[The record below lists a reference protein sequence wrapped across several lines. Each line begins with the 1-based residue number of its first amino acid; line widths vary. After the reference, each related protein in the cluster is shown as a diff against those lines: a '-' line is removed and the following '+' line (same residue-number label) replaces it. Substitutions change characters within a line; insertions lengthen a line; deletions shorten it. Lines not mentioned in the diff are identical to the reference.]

1 MIIFQS
7 LWGSLYRN
15 SAPLLSVLPL
25 VLVGMLCLVLV
36 FRLGSD
42 LFGRAAGGLAAWL
55 LATLALPGGAAL
67 GLPYLTLIAITL
79 ALHITFFHGYYHPR
93 QLRSVYFLLVIAAV
107 YSYTPLVYIVILHLV
122 WVWLSPDRERK
133 TLYFYGIIG
142 LAVLPRLL
150 FLPAELL
157 FWQGVETA
165 QTFLPASPAPLQVA
179 PYAVLLGLAGVN
191 LLADDDRWVRNLLLV
206 FGMVFAVQ
214 LVLPASLILN
224 LLTAIPILVL
234 LATRGLTFL
243 ACPIRVSAAL
253 LLALPLLLPGT
264 ISLWSSNREPAA
276 AVVMPPDSR
285 VIFSASAGWQ
295 HIFMVDQLRSTAALI
310 APAHQFHLM
319 NAGDSAQTPYPISGQ
334 AASATDSAAVHNLT
348 EFMGE
353 SPDIWWMEMDSL
365 PAAAD
370 FKAQLETLYAPFAA
384 WRWFD
389 TDTGDDSSLALT
401 HYRRMPDNLSSIYIY
416 GEQVAL
422 LNWQLP
428 AEVVVHPCQ
437 SVPFQS
443 WWQVTETAAET
454 VSMTLVLVG
463 ADGQG
468 IARAD
473 GMPGYIETP
482 LWRVERPYPD
492 ERVLTIPCDILPGE
506 YPLLLGLY
514 RFAGSS
520 PQNLPVTL
528 ADGTP
533 QGELAY
539 LTTLIVP

>member
-1 MIIFQS
+1 MTIIFQS

-15 SAPLLSVLPL
+15 TAPLLSVLPL
-25 VLVGMLCLVLV
+25 VLVGVLCLALV

-42 LFGRAAGGLAAWL
+42 IFGRAAGGLAAWL

-79 ALHITFFHGYYHPR
+79 ALHITFFRGYYCHHR
-93 QLRSVYFLLVIAAV
+93 LRSVYFLLVIVAV

-122 WVWLSPDRERK
+122 WVWLSPNRERK

-165 QTFLPASPAPLQVA
+165 QTFLPVSPAPLQVA

-191 LLADDDRWVRNLLLV
+191 LLTDDDRWVRNLLLV
-206 FGMVFAVQ
+206 FGMVFAIQ

-234 LATRGLTFL
+234 LAARGLTFL
-243 ACPIRVSAAL
+243 AWPIRVSAAL

-285 VIFSASAGWQ
+285 VIFSAPAGWQ
-295 HIFMVDQLRSTAALI
+295 HILMGDQLRSTAALI
-310 APAHQFHLM
+310 APANQFHLM
-319 NAGDSAQTPYPISGQ
+319 DANERRESVSGQ
-334 AASATDSAAVHNLT
+334 AASVADSAAVHNLT
-348 EFMGE
+348 EFMGA

-370 FKAQLETLYAPFAA
+370 FRAQLETLYAPFAA
-384 WRWFD
+384 WQWFD
-389 TDTGDDSSLALT
+389 TNTPSDSSLALT

-416 GEQVAL
+416 GEQVTL

-428 AEVVVHPCQ
+428 TEVVVHPCQ

-482 LWRVERPYPD
+482 LWQVERPYPD

-528 ADGTP
+528 PDETP
-533 QGELAY
+533 LGELAY